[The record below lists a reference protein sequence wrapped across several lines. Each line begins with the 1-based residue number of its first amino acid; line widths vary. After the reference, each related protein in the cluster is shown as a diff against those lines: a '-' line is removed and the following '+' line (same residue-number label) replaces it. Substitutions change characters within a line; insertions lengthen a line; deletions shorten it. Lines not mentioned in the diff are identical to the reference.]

1 MFLYLLLGFVV
12 CLTALLIQHYS
23 SVSRECVVVVTG
35 ESFRAINCA
44 INRDL
49 IEFTRAIKPK
59 AWDRL

>member
-1 MFLYLLLGFVV
+1 MFLHLLLGLVV

-23 SVSRECVVVVTG
+23 SVPRECVVVVTG

-49 IEFTRAIKPK
+49 VEFTRAIKPK